1 MTHYRTWL
9 VGMVALSVMPLGAH
23 ALPDK
28 CTISSDAN
36 DNNKVT
42 INCEGNHSSG
52 ITESDMMSGTTPAQW
67 GEVTINLRNLTHDI
81 NTVASRK
88 TAILFGYDLGATT
101 GNIIVNNQIH
111 DATRR
116 TITGYEEGLF
126 IAGNSGGTV
135 TFNNAGDIIITG
147 GRGDAVEL
155 NAPQG
160 SHLVNTGR
168 IIGMGTNS
176 NGVQLDQSLGDG
188 ALSLVNRN
196 LIETRG
202 DGGRAVHFN
211 MLSARSQT
219 AGAVT
224 IHNESGGV
232 IRTQADRVSYYLPEA
247 VIIPISR
254 TFSTVTLENA
264 GLIEAIGSGGSGV
277 DIVSRD
283 NQGESVTVLNKSGGR
298 IHASGDL
305 YEDPQGRHYDS
316 NGVQIIMKQ
325 QAVAITVENGETN
338 APKDSSI
345 IATGTGGRGIYVQ
358 VDSNK
363 AGGNVMIRNHARG
376 TIATRL
382 PRGLTLLTQGD
393 NPDRSDAIRIEAP
406 SSAGAMT
413 VDNAGLIEA
422 WRNGGHGVSAILTS
436 GTGGGFSLTNRAGAT
451 IDTRGALQDTIGSD
465 AVYIS
470 AVSGGKAMTVDNS
483 GTIRAGGSHSR
494 AVSILMSRST
504 GDATIT
510 NRATGIMS
518 TVPYPTSPITS
529 STIAEHGI
537 YIDAKNA
544 TGDVSVTNQGHI
556 EVGHQNSDGIY
567 IDAASSTGD
576 VSVIHE
582 GALVLHDETS
592 TATTIKGGS
601 SAIELR
607 YKRNAV
613 MALLADGHDL
623 NLLSLTGG
631 STATNDPND
640 ITIESFVG
648 MEGGIKT
655 GAGVELLTIEKD
667 ATLIMTSLDM
677 GTGSDRI
684 VVNGTLGLLPRTYN
698 NVETLSQGA
707 TGRLYFLQAS
717 QKAHADFGSAA
728 LTLAGDIVLGD
739 DFEMLV
745 GDDDV
750 ILETDGGLNVDDLD
764 PVLQFASD
772 SAVHNQYSWTSQSNT
787 VSVARDFRFVSDSS
801 VVGERLTSVARYL
814 DEVIAATK
822 GDSLSAANKLALKR
836 MATAIADE
844 AATSGFQDGL
854 NVVSGAV
861 YGAINEF
868 AYQSH
873 QSFMRQIFDDPCHL
887 PVADRV
893 VDVEGS
899 QSFLLFDGD
908 GESIA
913 VGGVQPL
920 PDSLRDK
927 EEVDDVDDPVVLW
940 DTAPHRSCEF
950 IAFGGGVTQSKNSQ
964 ESAGF
969 DEYSRFMLTGGIR
982 WRPVDETDFTFTL
995 AGQYQSSHHQSD
1007 TDTVGES
1014 AGVGHHV
1021 RAAAALSHDWLL
1033 DDALYDVMVGIV
1045 GGYSQYDIDRRMNAA
1060 ENVTMGARG
1069 KANIATVGARAGNSI
1084 RFALSH
1090 WFIEPFAHYDWTHIR
1105 FGQLDET
1112 GDTLALS
1119 VGAIND
1125 WMQTVSAGLKVGA
1138 RFEIGGGQ
1146 LIESDVTVSFSRL
1159 LHHKEQRDSNQLL
1172 LLDDSIVAGDMMNGF
1187 YTTPNMLLI
1196 SAGWKLLGSESII
1209 GSLTYDGV
1217 VPLTQHKVTSH
1228 SGRLQLYF

>member
-1 MTHYRTWL
+1 MMQYRKWL
-9 VGMVALSVMPLGAH
+9 VVMVVLSVMPSAH

-28 CTISSDAN
+28 CAISTDTN

-42 INCEGNHSSG
+42 INCEGNHSTG
-52 ITESDMMSGTTPAQW
+52 ITESDMMTGTRPSQW

-81 NTVASRK
+81 NTAAAQK
-88 TAILFGYDLGATT
+88 TAILFAYDLGAMT
-101 GNIIVNNQIH
+101 GNIIVNNQTH

-116 TITGYEEGLF
+116 TITGDEEGIF
-126 IAGNSGGTV
+126 IAGNSGGSI

-147 GRGDAVEL
+147 GSGDAVEL
-155 NAPQG
+155 DSPQG

-168 IIGMGTNS
+168 IIGMGTNA
-176 NGVQLDQSLGDG
+176 NGVQLDQSTGDG

-211 MLSARSQT
+211 MLSSRSQT

-224 IHNESGGV
+224 IHNESGGI
-232 IRTQADRVSYYLPEA
+232 IRTQADTVHYYLPEA

-264 GLIEAIGSGGSGV
+264 GLIEAGGAGGSGI
-277 DIVSRD
+277 DIISRN

-305 YEDPQGRHYDS
+305 YENPQGKHYDA
-316 NGVQIIMKQ
+316 NGVQIIMMQ
-325 QAVAITVENGETN
+325 QAVEITVENGETN

-345 IATGTGGRGIYVQ
+345 TTTGTGGRGVYVK
-358 VDSNK
+358 VDNNK
-363 AGGNVMIRNHARG
+363 AGGDVMIRNHARG

-436 GTGGGFSLTNRAGAT
+436 GTGSAFSLTNRAGAT
-451 IDTRGALQDTIGSD
+451 IDTRGALQDTVGSD

-470 AVSGGKAMTVDNS
+470 AVSGGKELTVDNS

-510 NRATGIMS
+510 NRGTGIIS
-518 TVPYPTSPITS
+518 TVPYPTSPFTS
-529 STIAEHGI
+529 PSTIAEHGI
-537 YIDAKNA
+537 YIDAQNA
-544 TGDVSVTNQGHI
+544 TGDVSITNQGHI
-556 EVGHQNSDGIY
+556 EVGHKNSDGVY

-582 GALVLHDETS
+582 GAVVLHDETS

-648 MEGGIKT
+648 MEGGMKT
-655 GAGVELLTIEKD
+655 GAGAELLTIEKD

-677 GTGSDRI
+677 GAGSDRM
-684 VVNGTLGLLPRTYN
+684 VVNGTLGLLPRTYTN
-698 NVETLSQGA
+698 LETLSQGA
-707 TGRLYFLQAS
+707 TGRLYFLNAS
-717 QKAHADFGSAA
+717 RDAHADFGSAA

-739 DFEMLV
+739 DFQMLV
-745 GDDDV
+745 GDDDI
-750 ILETDGGLNVDDLD
+750 ILEADGGFNVDDLD
-764 PVLQFASD
+764 PVLQFVSD
-772 SAVHNQYSWTSQSNT
+772 SAVHRQYSWTSQSNT
-787 VSVARDFRFVSDSS
+787 LSVARDFRFVSDSS

-822 GDSLSAANKLALKR
+822 GDFLSAANKLALRR

-844 AATSGFQDGL
+844 AATSGYQDGL

-873 QSFMRQIFDDPCHL
+873 QSFMHQIFDDPCHL

-893 VDVEGS
+893 VDVDGN

-908 GESIA
+908 GQPTS
-913 VGGVQPL
+913 VGGVPPL

-1007 TDTVGES
+1007 THAVGES
-1014 AGVGHHV
+1014 IGVGHHV
-1021 RAAAALSHDWLL
+1021 RAAAALSHDWLV
-1033 DDALYDVMVGIV
+1033 DDALYDIMVGIV

-1060 ENVTMGARG
+1060 EDVTMNASG
-1069 KANIATVGARAGNSI
+1069 KASITTVGARAGNSI

-1105 FGQLDET
+1105 FSQLEET

-1125 WMQTVSAGLKVGA
+1125 WMQTASAGIKVGA

-1159 LHHKEQRDSNQLL
+1159 LHHKEQRDSNHLL
-1172 LLDDSIVAGDMMNGF
+1172 LLDETIIARDMMNGF
-1187 YTTPNMLLI
+1187 YTTPNMVLI

-1217 VPLTQHKVTSH
+1217 VPLTQRKVTSH